1 MEVHTE
7 YWNKGCASLNLTR
20 LDDPRWFA

>member
-1 MEVHTE
+1 MELHTE
-7 YWNKGCASLNLTR
+7 HWSKGCASLNLTR